1 MLKIFKRFEK
11 WVIIILGLILGVFIV
26 FSLFELIVLI
36 VKELTSVNNYGN
48 GLLLNPNEIKQFL
61 DLFFIILI
69 AFELLETI
77 RVYLKDNVF
86 HAEYIVL
93 VGIIALIRKIVL
105 LDFDKIESLT
115 ILGIGVLLI
124 ALSGSY
130 YLLKKGERLDEK

>member
-11 WVIIILGLILGVFIV
+11 WIIIILGLILGVFIV

-36 VKELTSVNNYGN
+36 VKELTSVNNSGN

-93 VGIIALIRKIVL
+93 VGIIALTRKIVL
-105 LDFDKIESLT
+105 LDFDKN
-115 ILGIGVLLI
+115 
-124 ALSGSY
+124 
-130 YLLKKGERLDEK
+130 

>member
-1 MLKIFKRFEK
+1 MLKIFKRFER
-11 WVIIILGLILGVFIV
+11 WIIIILGLILGVFIV

-36 VKELTSVNNYGN
+36 VKELTSVNNSGN
-48 GLLLNPNEIKQFL
+48 GLLLNSNEIKQFL

-93 VGIIALIRKIVL
+93 VGIIALTRKIVL

-130 YLLKKGERLDEK
+130 YLLKKGARLDEK